1 MQCDFFKWCDYCL
14 WVTLKYRVH
23 VDSPPSLQELRDNI
37 CREMASM
44 SRQALHLVLRNVF
57 RRHEAYSGAV
67 GHQFKT
73 DI

>member
-1 MQCDFFKWCDYCL
+1 M
-14 WVTLKYRVH
+14 
-23 VDSPPSLQELRDNI
+23 DSPPSLQELRDNI